1 MLKAIQSILK
11 SIPSQEASVVGC
23 NLTVQT
29 SHRERVSIKVEPVQS
44 DPIKAWKE
52 KNQAYQSQRQEFPQ
66 FRHLKCGNSSRTV
79 RRVQPECAKY
89 SELTFN
95 VLRMLFDTCSIQGIE
110 QFFQVSQS
118 DKERIEYFLPGM
130 FSYTR
135 PKIHSRILMILILK
149 LYEEVMCPEHNP
161 HLYFFVLKPLFQVN
175 QKNLRNEYSERITS
189 LVQYIA
195 SIEFDLIEP
204 LVNLIFKFGKYVGKD
219 VFVQTLREIRHY
231 QGNRRSTSHIFNKK
245 ISMFIVEFFKNNPET
260 NQQAISEFGEP
271 LNIC

>member
-1 MLKAIQSILK
+1 
-11 SIPSQEASVVGC
+11 
-23 NLTVQT
+23 
-29 SHRERVSIKVEPVQS
+29 
-44 DPIKAWKE
+44 
-52 KNQAYQSQRQEFPQ
+52 
-66 FRHLKCGNSSRTV
+66 
-79 RRVQPECAKY
+79 
-89 SELTFN
+89 
-95 VLRMLFDTCSIQGIE
+95 MLFDTCSIQGIE
-110 QFFQVSQS
+110 HFFQVSQS

>member
-1 MLKAIQSILK
+1 MYNTIKSILK
-11 SIPSQEASVVGC
+11 SITSQEASVVGC

-29 SHRERVSIKVEPVQS
+29 PNGELVSIKVEPVQS

-52 KNQAYQSQRQEFPQ
+52 QFKAYQSQRPEFPQ
-66 FRHLKCGNSSRTV
+66 FRCRKCGNSGHTV
-79 RRVQPECAKY
+79 RGVHPECAKY

-118 DKERIEYFLPGM
+118 YEQRIQDILPGM

-149 LYEEVMCPEHNP
+149 LYESLLCTEHNP

-231 QGNRRSTSHIFNKK
+231 QGNRRSTSHIFNKE

-260 NQQAISEFGEP
+260 NQEAISEFGKP
-271 LNIC
+271 LNIW